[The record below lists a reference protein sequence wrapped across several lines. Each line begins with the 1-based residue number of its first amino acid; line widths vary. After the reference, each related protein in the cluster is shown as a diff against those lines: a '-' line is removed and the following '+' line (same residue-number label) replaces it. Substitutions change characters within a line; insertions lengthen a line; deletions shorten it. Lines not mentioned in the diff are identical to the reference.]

1 MLSLYIHIPFCV
13 KNCPYCSFSVV
24 QNPDN
29 EMIQNYLNNLRNE
42 IDER

>member
-24 QNPDN
+24 QNPSD
-29 EMIQNYLNNLRNE
+29 EMMQTYLERLHNE
-42 IDER
+42 IDEW